1 MALESGEA
9 ALFPR
14 SWEAEG
20 AHAGTF
26 SPHSCGDGGEGN
38 RDACSLLESDVIW
51 DLQKR
56 LSAGIL
62 SSPFGH
68 LYYEAYLGEIYRR
81 SDSVLLERCAFLLEA
96 TRDYPVTTRLIS
108 TRQNHPDSTSTFEN
122 LHPVALG
129 DICNLRADLFDD
141 ACAVQTTNKRIGLY
155 HWRFDRRRL
164 DLPVGRV

>member
-20 AHAGTF
+20 AHAGAF

-51 DLQKR
+51 DLPKR

-62 SSPFGH
+62 SSPYGH

-81 SDSVLLERCAFLLEA
+81 SDSVLLERRAFLLEA
-96 TRDYPVTTRLIS
+96 ISPLSNSLGVTPSFAPPFTTLARLEAA
-108 TRQNHPDSTSTFEN
+108 TPTGN
-122 LHPVALG
+122 
-129 DICNLRADLFDD
+129 RAI
-141 ACAVQTTNKRIGLY
+141 A
-155 HWRFDRRRL
+155 RFVMK
-164 DLPVGRV
+164 VGKSAHS